1 MISKPDGNRSL
12 RRGFALCV
20 GLLCLLPAAASLAAA
35 DVSAQ
40 LKTARDALARGDGIA
55 AEVALRQ
62 ALDAG
67 AERSVIA
74 ASMGEAKMLQG
85 NLALARNWLAPGQFA
100 SGDQAYGFRMLGQI
114 EMEEG
119 NLATASLA
127 FERALR
133 IDPDSA
139 ALWVD
144 IGQLRYRAGE
154 QVQAIAAVHQAV
166 LLDPGNVAALSF
178 QGQIVR
184 DAVGP
189 VAALPWFARAHLL
202 APKNTEVL
210 FHYASTLG
218 EVGRAKDMLAVT
230 RMMIGLEPRNP
241 RAFYLQAVLAA
252 RAGNVDLARRLMVR
266 AGDPLRDVSSAI
278 LLNGVLEYRAG
289 NFGTATALF
298 ERLWQRQPD
307 NRMAPLL
314 LARTLYQAGR
324 MREVVARFA
333 PMAQGE
339 GASPYLLTLVG
350 RAYEALGERG
360 KASAFLDRAAAPQQ
374 VSRLVPISTGLPAAV
389 LESRWRA
396 DPGRAD
402 NAIPMIRQLIADG
415 EGARAATLANQIV
428 VRFPGAADVHVLA
441 GDAHMANAAYAVA
454 LQHYRQAAEVRFTRL
469 LLARMV
475 TALARSGDE
484 AQTVVLIHDYLR
496 EHPLDGQVA
505 DWAADLAARKGDTK
519 GAMDLYAHAFAVG
532 TAGHDPGSRAQ
543 YAFLAL
549 QVGDAGTARRNAVQ
563 AYRMQ
568 RLNGELA
575 FVAGRVL
582 WESDGEGN
590 AVAQALLDKAA
601 RIAGEH

>member
-1 MISKPDGNRSL
+1 MIFRSDGNNWR
-12 RRGFALCV
+12 RRGFALCISLLGV
-20 GLLCLLPAAASLAAA
+20 VSATAGLAAS

-40 LKTARDALARGDGIA
+40 LKRARAALIRGDGIA

-67 AERSVIA
+67 AERSIIA
-74 ASMGEAKMLQG
+74 APMGEAKMLQG
-85 NLALARNWLAPGQFA
+85 NLALARNWLAPGHFA
-100 SGDQAYGFRMLGQI
+100 PGDQAYGFRMLGQI

-119 NLATASLA
+119 NLAAANLA
-127 FERALR
+127 FERALQ
-133 IDPDSA
+133 IDANSA

-154 QVQAIAAVHQAV
+154 QVQAIAAVRQAV
-166 LLDPGNVAALSF
+166 RLDPENVAALLF

-202 APKNTEVL
+202 APKDTEVL

-252 RAGNVDLARRLMVR
+252 RAGKVDLARRLMVR

-289 NFGTATALF
+289 NFGTAATLF

-314 LARTLYQAGR
+314 LARTLYQAGQ
-324 MREVVARFA
+324 MREVVTRFA
-333 PMAQGE
+333 PMAEDE
-339 GASPYLLTLVG
+339 GASAYLLTLVG
-350 RAYEALGERG
+350 RAYEALGDRG
-360 KASAFLDRAAAPQQ
+360 KAASFLDRAAAPQQ
-374 VSRLVPISTGLPAAV
+374 ASRLVPISTGLPVAV

-402 NAIPMIRQLIADG
+402 NAIPMIRQLIANG
-415 EGARAATLANQIV
+415 ESTRAVMLANQIV
-428 VRFPGAADVHVLA
+428 TRFPGAADVHVLA
-441 GDAHMANAAYAVA
+441 GDAFMANVAYTEA
-454 LQHYRQAAEVRFTRL
+454 LQHYRQAAEVRYTRL
-469 LLARMV
+469 LLARMA
-475 TALARSGDE
+475 TALTRSGDT
-484 AQTVVLIHDYLR
+484 ARIPTLLHDYLR

-505 DWAADLAARKGDTK
+505 DWAADLAARKGDVK
-519 GAMDLYAHAFAVG
+519 GAMRLYGRAFAVG
-532 TAGHDPGSRAQ
+532 VADHDPGSRAQ

-549 QVGDAGTARRNAVQ
+549 QAGDAGTARRNAVQ

-601 RIAGEH
+601 RIAVDH